1 MEQKRIILGLDIS
14 TACLGTSVVSYDGKE
29 IKVLYVH
36 YVKMKQN
43 KKYKGTD
50 ALFYKSNLFKETFIK
65 DKINSW
71 GVTDIIIEEP
81 LPSSQNSV
89 TVNTLMKFN
98 GMISQSIYEATGIIP
113 QYISSYDA
121 RKYAFPELL
130 GIRKYN
136 KKDEMYDISK
146 YKKALKHNELVL
158 FGEYPF
164 SCAKKYILWNKI
176 VELYPDINWIYDKNN
191 ELKTENFDASDSLV
205 CVLGYINKL
214 KHNEQMLPIIT
225 DVNITD
231 KYIDYVIDIW
241 DKKINKRL
249 NLE

>member
-1 MEQKRIILGLDIS
+1 MNKKRIILGLDIS
-14 TACLGTSVVSYDGKE
+14 TACLGTSVVSYDGE
-29 IKVLYVH
+29 ETKVLYVH

-43 KKYKGTD
+43 KNYKGTD

-65 DKINSW
+65 DKVTNW
-71 GVTDIIIEEP
+71 GVTDIVIEEP

-113 QYISSYDA
+113 KYISSYDA

-130 GIRKYN
+130 GVRKYN
-136 KKDEMYDISK
+136 KKDEMYSLSK
-146 YKKALKHNELVL
+146 YKNALKNNDLVL

-176 VELYPDINWIYDKNN
+176 VELYPDINWIYDKNDD
-191 ELKTENFDASDSLV
+191 LKTENFDASDSLV

-214 KHNEQMLPIIT
+214 KHDDHMEPLIK
-225 DVNITD
+225 DVKMFD
-231 KYIDYVIDIW
+231 KYIDYTIEVWGKRID
-241 DKKINKRL
+241 KRL